1 MPSQTHKA
9 IGRLCR
15 TRMLLPI
22 VMVIVFLG
30 MVSVAEYQIRS
41 SPKWPPPPRHEVGGW
56 QIDDPP
62 LWTWAAG
69 LNLPATLPILM
80 MSAASD
86 RFTYALDDHQLIV
99 YVPWIFFVF
108 LLWYFVAYHFD
119 RFASGRATRRYVIF
133 VAQIVIT
140 AELIYCGIGIF
151 DRSSVKPPTVVAV
164 CFWVW
169 LVVTLVGWINLVR
182 PARVQR

>member
-1 MPSQTHKA
+1 MASEDY
-9 IGRLCR
+9 R
-15 TRMLLPI
+15 TTGQSRHNRMLLP
-22 VMVIVFLG
+22 MAAVIVFLS
-30 MVSVAEYQIRS
+30 MVAVAEYQIRS
-41 SPKWPPPPRHEVGGW
+41 SLKWPPPPRHEVGGW

-69 LNLPATLPILM
+69 LNLPATFPILM
-80 MSAASD
+80 MSAVSD

-99 YVPWIFFVF
+99 YVPWTFFVF

-119 RFASGRATRRYVIF
+119 LFASGRANRPYIVF
-133 VAQIVIT
+133 AAQIVIT

-151 DRSSVKPPTVVAV
+151 DRPTVKPPTVVAV
-164 CFWVW
+164 CFWAW
-169 LVVTLVGWINLVR
+169 LVLTLVGWINLVR